1 MWALNGFGTPPWG
14 SSGGPAGM
22 TLMPLRRRKRTKFE
36 ASPLAF
42 PDDHG
47 DRFGHGLGLLERASG
62 WRVGVENV
70 ADVAVVF
77 GVCRSAAV
85 TLGVRE

>member
-1 MWALNGFGTPPWG
+1 
-14 SSGGPAGM
+14 
-22 TLMPLRRRKRTKFE
+22 MPLRRRKRTKFE
-36 ASPLAF
+36 AYRWRF
-42 PDDHG
+42 PDDRG

-85 TLGVRE
+85 TLGVRQ

>member
-1 MWALNGFGTPPWG
+1 VWALNGFGTPPWG
-14 SSGGPAGM
+14 SRWWAGWNDVDA
-22 TLMPLRRRKRTKFE
+22 PQATK
-36 ASPLAF
+36 AHQIRGLPLAF
-42 PDDHG
+42 PDDRG

-85 TLGVRE
+85 TLGVRQ